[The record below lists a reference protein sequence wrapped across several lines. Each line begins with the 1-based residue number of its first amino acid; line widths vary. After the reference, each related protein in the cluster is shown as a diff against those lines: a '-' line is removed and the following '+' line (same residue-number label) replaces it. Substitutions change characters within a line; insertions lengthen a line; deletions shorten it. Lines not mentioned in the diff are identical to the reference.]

1 MEFGTTSR
9 MLASVQAHRIA
20 MIENVLQGCQEA
32 AHRCPRD
39 LAVGILALLASTPF
53 EPPLSLSSILATHP
67 SRVKVGGA
75 GARSSHI
82 LVDVG
87 TVVD

>member
-39 LAVGILALLASTPF
+39 LAVGILALLASTPNLELFYALTVDLINQLTTKELF
-53 EPPLSLSSILATHP
+53 ESVNVDPMQHN
-67 SRVKVGGA
+67 
-75 GARSSHI
+75 RSFR
-82 LVDVG
+82 
-87 TVVD
+87 